1 MLKAL
6 STVLRLCVSVP
17 FFELLGASLLVVAA
31 WGAWSLWA
39 GLAVAGGLSLLK
51 SFDLALA
58 KGQ

>member
-1 MLKAL
+1 MLRAL
-6 STVLRLCVSVP
+6 STILRLCVSVP
-17 FFELLGASLLVVAA
+17 VFEFVGAVLLVAAA

-51 SFDLALA
+51 SFDLALT